1 MTIIRR
7 EKRGSEE
14 LLSIGG
20 GMGEYKTLL
29 YEKKEGIGTITINRP
44 EALNAL
50 NTQVFKEIYSLL
62 EEIEKDDGV
71 KVVIITGK
79 GDKAFVAG
87 TDIKEMENLACN
99 QARDLAMLAR
109 KTIDKI
115 EALKKPVIAA
125 INGFALGGG
134 CELAMACDLRIASE
148 KAKLGQPEIN
158 LGIIPG
164 SGGTQRLPRLIG
176 SSRAKRLIF
185 TGELVDAKTAHEI
198 GLVDMVVPH
207 DQLMD
212 ESKKLAFTIAGKS
225 KVALALAKSAINRG
239 LGLDLRTGLD
249 YEIECFAQCFA
260 TSNQKEGMKA
270 FLERRKSL
278 FIDK

>member
-1 MTIIRR
+1 MYKAIVLER
-7 EKRGSEE
+7 EEFIAILRF
-14 LLSIGG
+14 
-20 GMGEYKTLL
+20 
-29 YEKKEGIGTITINRP
+29 NRP
-44 EALNAL
+44 NVL
-50 NTQVFKEIYSLL
+50 NTLNRQVFLEIISIFDEIQKEMAP
-62 EEIEKDDGV
+62 
-71 KVVIITGK
+71 KVVILTGS
-79 GDKAFVAG
+79 GDRAFIAG
-87 TDIKEMENLACN
+87 TDITEMENLSSLD
-99 QARDLAMLAR
+99 AREFASLAR
-109 KTIDKI
+109 RAIDSI
-115 EALKKPVIAA
+115 ENLDRPVIAA

-134 CELAMACDLRIASE
+134 CEVAIACDIRIASE

-185 TGELVDAKTAHEI
+185 TGELVDAKTALEI
-198 GLVDMVVPH
+198 GLVDKVVPH
-207 DQLMD
+207 DQLID
-212 ESKKLAFTIAGKS
+212 EAKRMALSIASKP

-260 TSNQKEGMKA
+260 TSDQKEGMKA
-270 FLERRKSL
+270 FLERRKAL

>member
-1 MTIIRR
+1 VYKAIVLER
-7 EKRGSEE
+7 EEFIAILRF
-14 LLSIGG
+14 
-20 GMGEYKTLL
+20 
-29 YEKKEGIGTITINRP
+29 NRP
-44 EALNAL
+44 NVL
-50 NTQVFKEIYSLL
+50 NTLNRQVFLEIISIFDEIQKE
-62 EEIEKDDGV
+62 V
-71 KVVIITGK
+71 VPKVVILTGS
-79 GDKAFVAG
+79 GDRAFIAG
-87 TDIKEMENLACN
+87 TDITEMENLSSFD
-99 QARDLAMLAR
+99 AREFASLAR
-109 KTIDKI
+109 RAIDSI
-115 EALKKPVIAA
+115 ENLDRPVIAA

-134 CELAMACDLRIASE
+134 CEVAIACDIRIASE

-185 TGELVDAKTAHEI
+185 TGELVDAKTALEI
-198 GLVDMVVPH
+198 GLVDKVVPH
-207 DQLMD
+207 DQLID
-212 ESKKLAFTIAGKS
+212 EAKRMALSIASKP

-260 TSNQKEGMKA
+260 TSDQKEGMRA
-270 FLERRKSL
+270 FLERRKAL

>member
-1 MTIIRR
+1 MYKAIVLER
-7 EKRGSEE
+7 EEFIAILRF
-14 LLSIGG
+14 
-20 GMGEYKTLL
+20 
-29 YEKKEGIGTITINRP
+29 NRP
-44 EALNAL
+44 NVL
-50 NTQVFKEIYSLL
+50 NTLNRQVFLEIISIFDEIQKEMAP
-62 EEIEKDDGV
+62 
-71 KVVIITGK
+71 KVVILTGS
-79 GDKAFVAG
+79 GDRAFIAG
-87 TDIKEMENLACN
+87 TDITEMENLSSLD
-99 QARDLAMLAR
+99 AREFASLAR
-109 KTIDKI
+109 RAIDSI
-115 EALKKPVIAA
+115 ENLDRPVIAA

-134 CELAMACDLRIASE
+134 CEVAIACDIRIASE

-185 TGELVDAKTAHEI
+185 TGELVDAKTVLEI
-198 GLVDMVVPH
+198 GLVDKVVPH
-207 DQLMD
+207 DQLID
-212 ESKKLAFTIAGKS
+212 EAKRMALSIASKP

-260 TSNQKEGMKA
+260 TSDQKEGMKA
-270 FLERRKSL
+270 FLERRKAL